1 MFSLFLF
8 WIYFRGIGDHGLID
22 PVEGINASIALHM
35 SAGNNYF
42 VPKIGASL
50 ASGCTMGTW
59 WLNAVALK
67 IFGWS
72 EFAVRFWS
80 ALSGLGM
87 ILASALSAR
96 RYPNENSRKSWLASC
111 ICASMI
117 LCFAVSQI
125 SSSHAIYSCLT
136 ALAMAGIIKSKQ
148 NKKFLILSHISI
160 TFAFI
165 SHGASG
171 LFLPFLAVIIY
182 SVLCEDWDLLK
193 DFFTWPGGI
202 IITILISGLYFLLL
216 MLMEPSVI
224 FYMICRGHNYNF
236 GGVQGIIFFVL
247 MSLTPFH
254 GFIIQAIFEILHN
267 AEIDNYPLK
276 KSPELFMLIWALLF
290 GTAAIISGN
299 ILAAAS
305 MLPALSAI
313 LGRRLDYW
321 FDEKFS
327 SVRYS
332 VMMNFLILIPLL
344 YIALP
349 ITVKFFPVVKSSL
362 MSLIPYEILMGLF
375 IFASWYYTKTK
386 QIKKWI
392 RNVSAAAL
400 LCLMPLAGVFN
411 LTAEN
416 YSMRDTGLKL
426 RDIIKGN
433 ETVLQYGVN
442 YPSMYFYTL
451 RNSNIIDAELNLG
464 IEEKKF
470 VTEASSINRYW
481 NRNERVFLLI
491 PLDKRTKLSMTK
503 NIFHILEA
511 DGLLLLSNK

>member
-1 MFSLFLF
+1 
-8 WIYFRGIGDHGLID
+8 
-22 PVEGINASIALHM
+22 M

-59 WLNAVALK
+59 WLMAVALK

-96 RYPNENSRKSWLASC
+96 RYPNENSRKSWLASSV
-111 ICASMI
+111 CASMI
-117 LCFAVSQI
+117 LCFTVSQI

-148 NKKFLILSHISI
+148 NKKFLILSHVSI
-160 TFAFI
+160 TLAFI
-165 SHGASG
+165 THGASG

-182 SVLCEDWDLLK
+182 SILCEDWDLMR

-202 IITILISGLYFLLL
+202 VITILFSGFYFLLL
-216 MLMEPSVI
+216 MLINPHII
-224 FYMICRGHNYNF
+224 FYMICRGHNYTF
-236 GGVQGIIFFVL
+236 GGIQGIIFFVL

-254 GFIIQAIFEILHN
+254 GFVIQAAYEVLHDSN
-267 AEIDNYPLK
+267 TEHYPAK
-276 KSPELFMLIWALLF
+276 KSPELFMLIWAVIF
-290 GTAAIISGN
+290 GGAAIISEN
-299 ILAAAS
+299 ILAMSA
-305 MLPALSAI
+305 MIPALSAI

-321 FDEKFS
+321 FNEKFS
-327 SVRYS
+327 SIRYS
-332 VMMNFLILIPLL
+332 TMMNFLILIILL
-344 YIALP
+344 YAVVP
-349 ITVKFFPVVKSSL
+349 VTVKYFPAVRGSL

-375 IFASWYYTKTK
+375 IFANWYYTRTK

-392 RNVSAAAL
+392 RNVSGAAL
-400 LCLMPLAGVFN
+400 LCLMPLAGGFN

-416 YSMRDTGLKL
+416 YSMRETGLKL
-426 RDIIKGN
+426 REVIKGN
-433 ETVLQYGVN
+433 ETVLQYEVN

-451 RNSNIIDAELNLG
+451 RNSNIIEAELTPG

-470 VTEASSINRYW
+470 RTDASSINAYW
-481 NRNERVFLLI
+481 NRNERVFLLM
-491 PLDKRTKLSMTK
+491 PVDKRTSISMKK

-511 DGLLLLSNK
+511 EGLLLLSNK